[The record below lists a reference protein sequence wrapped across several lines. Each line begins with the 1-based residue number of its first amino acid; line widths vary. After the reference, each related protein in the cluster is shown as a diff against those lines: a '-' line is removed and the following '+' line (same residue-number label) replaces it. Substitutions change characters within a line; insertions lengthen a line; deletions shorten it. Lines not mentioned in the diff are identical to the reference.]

1 MATTMGTQVETLK
14 NYVAGQWVEATA
26 TEMQAVRNPATD
38 DVLAHVPLSNAEDVD
53 TAVRAAAAAFPPGS
67 TPPQERARYFFTLRE
82 LLVEHREELAR
93 LIVTEMGKTLDDAR
107 GEVQRGSTTSRPP
120 AAFRP

>member
-53 TAVRAAAAAFPPGS
+53 TAVRAAAAAFPPG
-67 TPPQERARYFFTLRE
+67 
-82 LLVEHREELAR
+82 AR
-93 LIVTEMGKTLDDAR
+93 LRLRSGHGISSRCANSSSNTGRNWR
-107 GEVQRGSTTSRPP
+107 G
-120 AAFRP
+120 